1 MRLRRLIGWVGELFV
16 TAGVL
21 LLLFTAWQLWWTDVT
36 SNRVQ
41 AATVTTLEQDFRE
54 RPTSAPTPSVVVPKE
69 LRSGKAFAIVRIPR
83 FGTDYARPVLEGSSR
98 DILKEGVGHYV
109 GTALPGQVG
118 NFAMAG
124 HRTTYGRP
132 FHDIDTL
139 QVGDRVVVETA
150 TDFFVYQVSESEI
163 VLPTDVEV
171 IAPVPGE
178 PAASPVTA
186 VMTMTSCHPK
196 YSATQRFIVHGTL
209 VETVPRA
216 KWDPARWLAPPKE
229 G

>member
-1 MRLRRLIGWVGELFV
+1 MRLRRLIGWVGELLV

-41 AATVTTLEQDFRE
+41 DATVTMLEQNFQA
-54 RPTSAPTPSVVVPKE
+54 RPTKAPTPSAVPKE

-83 FGTDYARPVLEGSSR
+83 FGTDYARPVLEGSGR
-98 DILKEGVGHYV
+98 DILEEGVGHYAD
-109 GTALPGQVG
+109 TALPGEVG

-132 FHDIDTL
+132 FHDIDTIA
-139 QVGDRVVVETA
+139 VGDRVVIETA
-150 TDFFVYQVSESEI
+150 TDFFVYQVSGSEI

-178 PAASPVTA
+178 PAATPLTA

-196 YSATQRFIVHGTL
+196 YSATERFIVHGTL
-209 VETVPRA
+209 VQTVPRA
-216 KWDPARWLAPPKE
+216 QWDP
-229 G
+229 